1 MRVRQWG
8 LAAILAAGELA
19 GATSAVEAQA
29 EPRRQARDRDVISR
43 AELVESAQKNQDLL
57 KAVKS
62 LRAHFLRPPPGVR
75 SMVGGRVNP
84 IQLYVDGIRQT
95 EVESLLLIPTLDA
108 EEVRY
113 LEPGKA
119 QDLYG
124 ITHNGGAILVKK
136 YRGPPPTPPQG
147 HPRDEFR

>member
-1 MRVRQWG
+1 MKG
-8 LAAILAAGELA
+8 LRASWALAVMTLVGGAGVA
-19 GATSAVEAQA
+19 NAQA
-29 EPRRQARDRDVISR
+29 EPRRQARDRDVITR

-75 SMVGGRVNP
+75 SMTGPPPNA
-84 IQLYVDGIRQT
+84 IQLYVDGIRQA
-95 EVESLLLIPTLDA
+95 EVESLILIPTIDA

-119 QDLYG
+119 QDMYG

-136 YRGPPPTPPQG
+136 YRGPPPTPP
-147 HPRDEFR
+147 

>member
-1 MRVRQWG
+1 MSIRSRWLGTIIV
-8 LAAILAAGELA
+8 AAALSGGGTVAEGQ
-19 GATSAVEAQA
+19 S
-29 EPRRQARDRDVISR
+29 EPRRQARDRDVITR

-62 LRAHFLRPPPGVR
+62 LRSHFLRPPPGVR
-75 SMVGGRVNP
+75 SMVGSRVNA

-95 EVESLLLIPTLDA
+95 EVESLILIPTLDA

-136 YRGPPPTPPQG
+136 YRGPPPTPP
-147 HPRDEFR
+147 

>member
-1 MRVRQWG
+1 MHIRYWV
-8 LAAILAAGELA
+8 LVAVLAAGASA
-19 GATSAVEAQA
+19 GATSVSEAQS

-95 EVESLLLIPTLDA
+95 EVESLILIPTLDA

-113 LEPGKA
+113 LDPGKA

-136 YRGPPPTPPQG
+136 YRGPPPPSP
-147 HPRDEFR
+147 